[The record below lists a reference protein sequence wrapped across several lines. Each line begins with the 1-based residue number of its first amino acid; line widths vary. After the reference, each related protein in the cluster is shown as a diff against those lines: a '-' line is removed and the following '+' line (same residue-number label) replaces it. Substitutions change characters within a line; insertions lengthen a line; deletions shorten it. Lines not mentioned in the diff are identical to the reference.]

1 MSTFDFGSTYVNF
14 GSIVDLWAQVLASL
28 PEIDDPKLVLPRLGS
43 FPGLPE
49 PEQQFLD
56 SLLTSERNSEKGSRS
71 VEVESSPDFKKSI
84 LNGFKRGLGQ
94 HPETGSSSH
103 NLGPFGKLPAGWKIG
118 QGQGHP
124 FDGQQFG
131 RQMLELGSSSQRQPT
146 ALTLRPASESATRH
160 VESALLPTRPGR
172 GAQFAELAKS
182 DEEVQSSLR
191 SSPIGQFSAP
201 GSNIEGLES
210 IFSFN
215 YDQPRSTINALLPVS
230 TSAGSPNTEL
240 GYSGVLRGT

>member
-1 MSTFDFGSTYVNF
+1 M
-14 GSIVDLWAQVLASL
+14 LASL

-56 SLLTSERNSEKGSRS
+56 SLLTSDRNSEKGSRS
-71 VEVESSPDFKKSI
+71 VEVESSPDFKRNI
-84 LNGFKRGLGQ
+84 LNGSKLTDLGLQRGGLAHHHH
-94 HPETGSSSH
+94 HPGTSSSH
-103 NLGPFGKLPAGWKIG
+103 TNLGPYGKLPTGWKMGHG
-118 QGQGHP
+118 QQHP
-124 FDGQQFG
+124 FDGQQFNK
-131 RQMLELGSSSQRQPT
+131 QMLELGTSSSQRPT
-146 ALTLRPASESATRH
+146 ALSLRPASDHSAMRH
-160 VESALLPTRPGR
+160 VENVLMPARHGG

-191 SSPIGQFSAP
+191 SGGQFSSAGP
-201 GSNIEGLES
+201 GSNNEGLES
-210 IFSFN
+210 IFSFS

-240 GYSGVLRGT
+240 GFSGVMRGST